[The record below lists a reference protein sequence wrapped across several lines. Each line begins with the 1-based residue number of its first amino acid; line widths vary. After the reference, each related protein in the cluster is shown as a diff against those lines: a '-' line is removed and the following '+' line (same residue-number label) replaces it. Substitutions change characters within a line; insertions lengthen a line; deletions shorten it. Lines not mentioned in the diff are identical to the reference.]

1 MLNSYY
7 TNNLSS
13 EHFKKKIPSN
23 STSKSQIVTRSKT
36 VGNNRNKLIKKKKKN
51 KKKNKDKRKQKKNK
65 KKKK

>member
-36 VGNNRNKLIKKKKKN
+36 VGNNRNKLIKKKN
-51 KKKNKDKRKQKKNK
+51 SISN
-65 KKKK
+65 